1 VLGESD
7 LLIMATDAANQQLA
21 LCGIQEC
28 GWEGEGR
35 REAGDYVWY
44 GGGALQSTEP
54 GHRNRYY
61 GGAAVGV
68 HKSLDAAVIK
78 TVHKGGRVQLVMIR
92 GARGKRLVSAAYTPL
107 RKGIVK
113 R

>member
-1 VLGESD
+1 
-7 LLIMATDAANQQLA
+7 M
-21 LCGIQEC
+21 
-28 GWEGEGR
+28 
-35 REAGDYVWY
+35 
-44 GGGALQSTEP
+44 
-54 GHRNRYY
+54 
-61 GGAAVGV
+61 GV